1 MASINPFNGR
11 KDLLI
16 TFYGENDDAM
26 AMFKVLA
33 LDFKNAQQIQFLEKY
48 INQKPYNENGILS
61 FEKDIEKEFKEIG
74 ALGCQNIS
82 KNIESTGG
90 NIKWLKCD
98 ITREW

>member
-16 TFYGENDDAM
+16 TFYDETDNVL

-48 INQKPYNENGILS
+48 INRKPYNENGILS
-61 FEKDIEKEFKEIG
+61 FENDIEKEFKEIG

-82 KNIESTGG
+82 KNIESAEGSV
-90 NIKWLKCD
+90 KWLKCD